1 MSTAPSIEE
10 RLSALE
16 CKMDQIMR
24 ELAKQRKNNNWI
36 EKITGT
42 FENDP
47 DFGEIVRLG
56 REARQADRLLDDE

>member
-16 CKMDQIMR
+16 RQVEELKSKFDQ
-24 ELAKQRKNNNWI
+24 KSKGNWI

-47 DFGEIVRLG
+47 VFDEIVRLG
-56 REARQADRLLDDE
+56 AEIRRAERPVDED